1 MFVCLCSLRLSP
13 TSLRPNDYKWLKWL
27 VLICQVCVW
36 LLAKVVRRSASLMT
50 LPPKSSI
57 LHIAKGHCALLNVL
71 FSRLINAIYNALPCS
86 LFALI
91 SFLWSLLG
99 ACVFLP
105 GLPQVIGLRVDMRH
119 VNGIRQA
126 LMMKMNIWLFSMVSL
141 PIVGH
146 YVISILS
153 MDVQDPSCLR
163 HDSGSSSFSSFW
175 NFY

>member
-1 MFVCLCSLRLSP
+1 MI
-13 TSLRPNDYKWLKWL
+13 TNDLNDSCWYVKCASDCWLKLYTARHPSW
-27 VLICQVCVW
+27 
-36 LLAKVVRRSASLMT
+36 
-50 LPPKSSI
+50 PFFPGSSI

-91 SFLWSLLG
+91 SFLRSLLG
-99 ACVFLP
+99 ACIFLP

-163 HDSGSSSFSSFW
+163 HDSGSSSFSSFR